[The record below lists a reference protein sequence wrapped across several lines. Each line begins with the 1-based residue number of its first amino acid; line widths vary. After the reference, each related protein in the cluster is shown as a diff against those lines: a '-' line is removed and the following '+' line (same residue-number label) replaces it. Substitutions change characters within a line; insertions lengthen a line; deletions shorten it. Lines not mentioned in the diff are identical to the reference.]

1 MEYSY
6 SFRNRDGFIREIWL
20 YKNTVQIPPL
30 VVGGFGGLR
39 RMFVKK
45 RGQIGEARNWT
56 CLMNKNRTVPR
67 GRVRPM
73 SCTVGGFGP
82 FKPTRRDGSRGSS
95 IVLSCLTKKIHISAG
110 IASEADGCDPPLG
123 KTQVGKRG
131 IQHRCVFRSER
142 MVWPLQELVECQKVP
157 GPKLTDRCRWGGFWR
172 ITRGLRGKISL
183 PMRISVG
190 ELVFCRS
197 ATYSQGHGRRS
208 VSEPR

>member
-6 SFRNRDGFIREIWL
+6 SFRNRDSFIREIWL
-20 YKNTVQIPPL
+20 YKDTIQIPPL
-30 VVGGFGGLR
+30 VVGELGGLR

-45 RGQIGEARNWT
+45 WGQVGEARNWT

-82 FKPTRRDGSRGSS
+82 IKPTRRDGSRGSS
-95 IVLSCLTKKIHISAG
+95 IVPNFLTRKIHISAR

-142 MVWPLQELVECQKVP
+142 MVWPPRELGSARRNQ
-157 GPKLTDRCRWGGFWR
+157 DRN
-172 ITRGLRGKISL
+172 
-183 PMRISVG
+183 
-190 ELVFCRS
+190 
-197 ATYSQGHGRRS
+197 
-208 VSEPR
+208 

>member
-1 MEYSY
+1 MQVA
-6 SFRNRDGFIREIWL
+6 RDRGGSTFPCSTGCLWQTSRSEPAEGRYGRLEIWL

-30 VVGGFGGLR
+30 VVGELGGLR

-45 RGQIGEARNWT
+45 WGQVGEARNWT

-82 FKPTRRDGSRGSS
+82 IKPTRRDGSRGSS
-95 IVLSCLTKKIHISAG
+95 IVPNFLTRKIHISAR
-110 IASEADGCDPPLG
+110 IASEADGRDPPLG

-142 MVWPLQELVECQKVP
+142 MVWPPRELGSARRNQ
-157 GPKLTDRCRWGGFWR
+157 DRN
-172 ITRGLRGKISL
+172 
-183 PMRISVG
+183 
-190 ELVFCRS
+190 
-197 ATYSQGHGRRS
+197 
-208 VSEPR
+208 